1 MRVWPGLRLVGAG
14 GKVAKGCF
22 VAVTEAGPDAVRL
35 DTGERFTHAELLRHT
50 RLCHAITYASCQ
62 PHAAGPGAPVRHL
75 QPALRAAPPVRRRL
89 EGHQRRAA
97 VRALGAFKRQ
107 QPLGGPRGTGRG
119 CALQGQRHST
129 LPALRFGAMTLQSA
143 AGRIALEWLFSETFP
158 LHTQFVE
165 QPQPLRK
172 WELGKWH
179 DCAAYSWWAKD
190 VRRCLL
196 AGIVPPEQRMFVRLQ
211 LQRAGRL
218 CELQRS
224 VDMRDVLRL
233 SAELEQP
240 IRPHSWFLG
249 PIHWAGESQEYVDRV
264 FNVAAIVAQGREP
277 PAELARA
284 CEYAECLVDQHM
296 NSESEE
302 EESEAEV

>member
-1 MRVWPGLRLVGAG
+1 
-14 GKVAKGCF
+14 
-22 VAVTEAGPDAVRL
+22 
-35 DTGERFTHAELLRHT
+35 
-50 RLCHAITYASCQ
+50 
-62 PHAAGPGAPVRHL
+62 
-75 QPALRAAPPVRRRL
+75 
-89 EGHQRRAA
+89 
-97 VRALGAFKRQ
+97 
-107 QPLGGPRGTGRG
+107 
-119 CALQGQRHST
+119 
-129 LPALRFGAMTLQSA
+129 MTLQSA

-196 AGIVPPEQRMFVRLQ
+196 AGIVLSEQRMFVRLQ

-240 IRPHSWFLG
+240 IRPHSWFLI

>member
-1 MRVWPGLRLVGAG
+1 
-14 GKVAKGCF
+14 
-22 VAVTEAGPDAVRL
+22 
-35 DTGERFTHAELLRHT
+35 
-50 RLCHAITYASCQ
+50 
-62 PHAAGPGAPVRHL
+62 
-75 QPALRAAPPVRRRL
+75 
-89 EGHQRRAA
+89 
-97 VRALGAFKRQ
+97 
-107 QPLGGPRGTGRG
+107 
-119 CALQGQRHST
+119 
-129 LPALRFGAMTLQSA
+129 MTLQSA

-196 AGIVPPEQRMFVRLQ
+196 AGIVPPEQRMFARLQ

-218 CELQRS
+218 CELHRS

-233 SAELEQP
+233 SAELELP

-277 PAELARA
+277 PAELAKSLRVRRVPRRSA
-284 CEYAECLVDQHM
+284 HELGVGRGGVGGGGVARSNRHRPLGGPRGTGRGCAL
-296 NSESEE
+296 
-302 EESEAEV
+302 

>member
-1 MRVWPGLRLVGAG
+1 
-14 GKVAKGCF
+14 
-22 VAVTEAGPDAVRL
+22 
-35 DTGERFTHAELLRHT
+35 
-50 RLCHAITYASCQ
+50 
-62 PHAAGPGAPVRHL
+62 
-75 QPALRAAPPVRRRL
+75 
-89 EGHQRRAA
+89 
-97 VRALGAFKRQ
+97 
-107 QPLGGPRGTGRG
+107 
-119 CALQGQRHST
+119 
-129 LPALRFGAMTLQSA
+129 MTLQSA

-240 IRPHSWFLG
+240 MSPHSWLMEHSTG
-249 PIHWAGESQEYVDRV
+249 MENLKSTWTVCSTSLPSWPRDGSR
-264 FNVAAIVAQGREP
+264 P
-277 PAELARA
+277 PSWQELASTPSA
-284 CEYAECLVDQHM
+284 
-296 NSESEE
+296 SSI
-302 EESEAEV
+302 ST